1 MEELNL
7 TELLRYYLKKSP
19 IIILTTIL
27 ALLIGYLY
35 IEEFQVPLYHGTTT
49 IILVQKNEGEVSSAI
64 TQNELTVNEKLV
76 STYSQIIK
84 SRRVLDQVID
94 SLELDTTTSSLAED
108 ITVTSVSETS
118 IIKVS
123 VSNEDNKEAVKI
135 ANKIAEVF
143 KEEVSKIYNLENISV
158 IDEATIEKTPYNIN
172 VPKQMIIYALVGIV
186 LSCGVIFIMFY
197 FDNTIKS
204 KKEIESKL
212 NLPVLGEI
220 PVAKK
225 LTLEESKRRKK
236 KREQKKLKKQQT
248 KENVT
253 VSKEEEKVVVEKEET
268 PKKDSKKTTTKKTT
282 SKKASSPKT
291 TTTKKNTSTE
301 KKTQKEGGE

>member
-7 TELLRYYLKKSP
+7 SELLRYYLKKLP
-19 IIILTTIL
+19 IIILATMLT
-27 ALLIGYLY
+27 LLLGYFY
-35 IEEFQVPLYHGTTT
+35 IEEMQVPMYHGTTT
-49 IILVQKNEGEVSSAI
+49 IILVQKNEGENNSYV

-94 SLELDTTTSSLAED
+94 SLELNTKTSSLAEN
-108 ITVTSVSETS
+108 ITVTAVSETP

-123 VSNEDNKEAVKI
+123 VSNEDKEEAVEI

-158 IDEATIEKTPYNIN
+158 IDEAIVEDRPYNIN
-172 VPKQMIIYALVGIV
+172 VPKQMIIYGLVGIV
-186 LSCGVIFIMFY
+186 LSCGVIFIMYY
-197 FDNTIKS
+197 FDNTIKN
-204 KKEIESKL
+204 KKEIETKL

-225 LTLEESKRRKK
+225 LTSEESKRKK
-236 KREQKKLKKQQT
+236 NQQEKTKEKQQ
-248 KENVT
+248 EQ
-253 VSKEEEKVVVEKEET
+253 SKSEILKTEEIVDKKET
-268 PKKDSKKTTTKKTT
+268 PKKNSSAKKTTKTTIKKTT
-282 SKKASSPKT
+282 ANKT
-291 TTTKKNTSTE
+291 ATSKKNTTSK